1 MDCSPP
7 GTSVH
12 GDSPV
17 KNTGADCHTL
27 LQGIFPTQGSN
38 PGLPHCRQILYH
50 LSHQGSPQSNDLVN
64 VDNYCLLCSH
74 PCSWNSLNSAYTWW
88 FKYDP
93 DWCYYEVVHCL
104 SFSIC
109 LFPLSTEWTD
119 NSDLHCTNSCF
130 LYSVHKMFLNFEPVH
145 CSMSSSVASW
155 PVYMFLRKQ
164 VR

>member
-1 MDCSPP
+1 MDCNPP

-74 PCSWNSLNSAYTWW
+74 PCSWNSLNSAYTGW

-119 NSDLHCTNSCF
+119 NSLVCIVQTLASSTQFTKCFSILNQPIVPCPVLLLLDLRTGFTGS
-130 LYSVHKMFLNFEPVH
+130 
-145 CSMSSSVASW
+145 
-155 PVYMFLRKQ
+155 R
-164 VR
+164 